1 MTTRLAPRGHETFD
15 VYDGATFVGSV
26 WHYHDG
32 WVPMSRRW
40 TWLVS
45 GGFYPTAEMAAAV
58 LTGSPGEVES

>member
-32 WVPMSRRW
+32 WVAMDRSRMQ
-40 TWLVS
+40 LVS
-45 GGFYPTAEMAAAV
+45 GVFYPTPEQAAAV
-58 LTGSPGEVES
+58 LTGRRP